1 MTISTPSH
9 EAMWAERVRNWRESG
24 ENAYAFARANGF
36 THSSLRYWARRLAKS
51 RKQDPAPTMVALV
64 RRSDAPVERAELVV
78 EIADARIRV
87 ARGFD
92 RELLGE
98 VVRALGGAK

>member
-1 MTISTPSH
+1 
-9 EAMWAERVRNWRESG
+9 MWAERVRNWRESG
-24 ENAYAFARANGF
+24 ENAYAFSRANGF

-51 RKQDPAPTMVALV
+51 RKQEPAPTMVALV
-64 RRSDAPVERAELVV
+64 RKSDVPAAAERTEIVV